1 MSTITKSAHT
11 AQTVQTVQNIILAE
25 AGAMMKDIAGFLAI
39 AVFITA
45 VLIWAY

>member
-11 AQTVQTVQNIILAE
+11 AQTVQNIILAE
-25 AGAMMKDIAGFLAI
+25 AGAMIKDVVGFLAI
-39 AVFITA
+39 ATFVVA